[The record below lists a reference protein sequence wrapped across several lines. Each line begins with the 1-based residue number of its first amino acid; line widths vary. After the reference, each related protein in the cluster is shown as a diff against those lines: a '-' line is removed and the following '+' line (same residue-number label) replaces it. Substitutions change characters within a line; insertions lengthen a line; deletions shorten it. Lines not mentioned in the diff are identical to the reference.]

1 MIMQT
6 TVNCCIKRVYVLSG
20 ASNAGKTSTLN
31 LLAKMLDNDKARF
44 SRIGTWKLK
53 MGWHD
58 GKCVFKEKSSGR
70 RIGIVTAGD
79 GGRQIIDGF
88 TFLSQNR
95 CEVCFV
101 ASKTSGVSV
110 ETIESQYVKTC
121 KIIPR
126 YRFLI
131 NEYAARSP
139 RTIWRDVA
147 RQLFSEI

>member
-1 MIMQT
+1 MQT
-6 TVNCCIKRVYVLSG
+6 SLNYCIKRVYVLSG

-31 LLAKMLDNDKARF
+31 LLAKMLDNDKVRF
-44 SRIGTWKLK
+44 SRSVGTRKPK
-53 MGWHD
+53 TDWHD
-58 GKCVFKEKSSGR
+58 GKYVFVENSSGR

-88 TFLSQNR
+88 SYLSNNQ
-95 CEVCFV
+95 CEVCFI

-110 ETIESQYVKTC
+110 EMIELQYVQTY
-121 KIIPR
+121 KIIPQ

-131 NEYAARSP
+131 NEYAVRSP

-147 RQLFSEI
+147 KQLFAEI